1 MEQKLS
7 LSGDFVVETRTK
19 DGEVIAREEKH
30 NLIVTMGKVEVA
42 KLIGGVAADAFNG
55 IAIGEGLTEA
65 LVAQTALVTE
75 VEREAVTGAYEAT
88 AKIAFEKTFEFGSAD
103 SYDISEAG
111 VFNNSTAG
119 GDMLNR
125 VVFTP
130 KAVDLNTDLYVKFTI
145 TVA

>member
-19 DGEVIAREEKH
+19 EGEVIAREEKH

-42 KLIGGVAADAFNG
+42 KLIGGVAADAFNA
-55 IAIGEGLTEA
+55 IAIGEGVTEA
-65 LVAQTALVTE
+65 LVAQEALVSE

-88 AKIAFEKTFEFGSAD
+88 AKIVFEKTFEFGSAET
-103 SYDISEAG
+103 YDITEAG
-111 VFNNSTAG
+111 IVNNIAVG

-125 VVFTP
+125 VVFTA
-130 KAVDLNTDLYVKFTI
+130 KAVDFNTDLYVKFTI
-145 TVA
+145 TVS